1 MPPSPSG
8 RRLCA
13 VSLLALATAGG
24 SADAAVVDAIEY
36 YNAPRDH
43 YFVTSL
49 PDEISA
55 LDAGVFAGWQRTG
68 LSFKVYEAGTIAFG
82 AVAVCRFYGL
92 PSAGLD
98 SHFYTASSLEC
109 TEVQQ
114 NFGGAWILESNNVF
128 EVSLPDLTSGQCPA
142 GSIPIYRAWN
152 ARFDSNHRY
161 TTDPAVQAAMIAK
174 GYIPEGYGPP
184 SMPVA
189 MCSPAGS
196 TPVGAPVCAPTASDT
211 APFVGTNIT
220 LSAHC
225 TGAPTS
231 YTWSGCSGNGSQCT
245 ATSSVSGAQ
254 TYSVVASNA
263 FGASAPAGV
272 SVTWRNVPS
281 TPVCSLF
288 VTANSDRPAVGTQAL
303 LTASCNRIPTAYNWT
318 GCDSSSNLCMTGAVV
333 AGVQTYSVSASNAGG
348 AGPSASASVNW
359 QASQAAPPGLCS
371 QFPSF
376 LYTDFGWANASVPS
390 RDFTPD
396 PGFAWNG
403 AWVVKLSVPPGASGT
418 GTGHVTVFEFGGPPT
433 AREVTIS
440 RTPCDFR
447 AVDPSGNNGPLVRD
461 EGIGTS
467 DGFVLGAP
475 SGGLPGLMPGVDY
488 FVNIR
493 NWQVET
499 SSISCPS
506 AIGRCE
512 AEVAISLP

>member
-1 MPPSPSG
+1 MRALPLRG
-8 RRLCA
+8 LWLVA
-13 VSLLALATAGG
+13 LLAQAIAWKSAG
-24 SADAAVVDAIEY
+24 AAVVDAIEY

-49 PDEISA
+49 ADEIAA

-82 AVAVCRFYGL
+82 ADAVCRFYGL

-109 TEVQQ
+109 SEVQQ
-114 NFGGAWILESNNVF
+114 NFAGAWMLESNNVF
-128 EVSLPDLTSGQCPA
+128 EVLLPDLTTGQCPA

-161 TTDPAVQAAMIAK
+161 TTDPAVQQSMIAK

-189 MCSPAGS
+189 MCSPNAS
-196 TPVGAPVCAPTASDT
+196 APAGAPVCSPTASDT
-211 APFVGTNIT
+211 APFVGTSIT
-220 LSAHC
+220 LAAHC
-225 TGAPTS
+225 TGSPTS
-231 YTWSGCSGNGSQCT
+231 YAWTACSSTGSQCT

-254 TYSVVASNA
+254 SYSVVASNA

-272 SVTWRNVPS
+272 SVTWRNLPLP
-281 TPVCSLF
+281 PVCSLF
-288 VTANSDRPAVGTQAL
+288 VTANSDRPQVGTQIL
-303 LTASCNRIPTAYNWT
+303 LTTSCNHSPTGYNWT
-318 GCDSSSNLCMTGAVV
+318 NCDSSSNLCMTGASV
-333 AGVQTYSVSASNAGG
+333 AGVQMYSVSASNAGG
-348 AGPSASASVNW
+348 TGPLASASVSW
-359 QASQAAPPGLCS
+359 QASQTTPPGLCS

-376 LYTDFGWANASVPS
+376 LYTNFGWANASIPS

-403 AWVVKLSVPPGASGT
+403 VWVVKLSVPPNASGT
-418 GTGHVTVFEFGGPPT
+418 GTGQVTVFEFGGPPT
-433 AREVTIS
+433 AREVTLS

-447 AVDPSGNNGPLVRD
+447 TVDPSGNNGPLLRD
-461 EGIGTS
+461 DGIGTS

-488 FVNIR
+488 YVNIR
-493 NWQVET
+493 NWQFET

-506 AIGRCE
+506 SIGRCE
-512 AEVAISLP
+512 AEIAISLP